1 MTGEARHGRLRP
13 LLSGVVLRS
22 QSDARLSALAT
33 QGHEAAFTTIFE
45 RYERELRAHAARVV
59 RSARV
64 DDVVAHTMLSAWSAL
79 LTGPPVEDLRP
90 WLHRIVHNAALN
102 TVTRRGYSDAELET
116 AVLSP
121 TLTEDL
127 VEGRLAAGA
136 ALAAI
141 AALPHAQ
148 RHALTLTAIE
158 GRSAREAAA
167 EMDLSESATRQLVY
181 RARSRVRSAVSAIT
195 PLPVLL
201 SAAGGGGGGAAVAG
215 GGALGGFAG
224 IAGTVKAA
232 GLVVIA
238 TGTIGAAA
246 ELHAARH
253 HPHAAHVGR
262 AVQVATPIH
271 LNASAAAL
279 VAAAPITVALPGAAS
294 ARRRSHTPSG
304 RSQSSPAATGD
315 AGDGGAGGTQ
325 TDSPSIG
332 SAAGSSSGDVTHGD
346 AVGQG
351 TTALAADTQTTGG
364 APEATVPSTD
374 GPTTDA
380 PDGQLAAPLPGPGTD
395 TSPSG
400 AISQP

>member
-1 MTGEARHGRLRP
+1 MRP
-13 LLSGVVLRS
+13 
-22 QSDARLSALAT
+22 
-33 QGHEAAFTTIFE
+33 
-45 RYERELRAHAARVV
+45 
-59 RSARV
+59 ARV
-64 DDVVAHTMLSAWSAL
+64 DDVVAHTMLGAWSAL

-127 VEGRLAAGA
+127 VEGRLAASA

-201 SAAGGGGGGAAVAG
+201 SAAGGGGGAAAVAG
-215 GGALGGFAG
+215 SGAIGGFTG
-224 IAGTVKAA
+224 VAGTVKATA
-232 GLVVIA
+232 LAVIA

-253 HPHAAHVGR
+253 HPYAAHVGQSIR
-262 AVQVATPIH
+262 VATPFH
-271 LNASAAAL
+271 PKASPAGPL
-279 VAAAPITVALPGAAS
+279 AAAPIKVALSGAAS
-294 ARRRSHTPSG
+294 ARERSHASSG
-304 RSQSSPAATGD
+304 RTESSPAATGD
-315 AGDGGAGGTQ
+315 AGVGGAGGTQ
-325 TDSPSIG
+325 TDSPPIG
-332 SAAGSSSGDVTHGD
+332 SAAASGSGDVIQGH
-346 AVGQG
+346 AVGQA
-351 TTALAADTQTTGG
+351 TTAVAADTQTTDG
-364 APEATVPSTD
+364 ASDASAPSTD

-380 PDGQLAAPLPGPGTD
+380 PNGQLAAPVPAPGTD
-395 TSPSG
+395 ASPSG